1 MLQPAKRKYTKEM
14 KGRIRGYATS
24 NNRIDFGEYGLK
36 SFEGGWIKA
45 NEIEA
50 ARKAITGHMKR
61 KGKVWIKVFP
71 HKPLTKKPNNVKM
84 IGGKGAVEG
93 YVVSLKPGTVLF
105 EVSGVELDMAKEAL
119 RLGAQKLSVLTKFVK
134 REGF

>member
-1 MLQPAKRKYTKEM
+1 MLQPAKKKYTKEM
-14 KGRIRGYATS
+14 KGRIRGYATA
-24 NNRIDFGEYGLK
+24 NNKVDFGEYGLK
-36 SFEGGWIKA
+36 STQAGWISA
-45 NEIEA
+45 NEVEA

-93 YVVSLKPGTVLF
+93 YVVSLKPGNVLF
-105 EVSGVELDMAKEAL
+105 EVSGVELEMAKEAL
-119 RLGAQKLSVLTKFVK
+119 RLGAQKLSILTKFVK
-134 REGF
+134 REEF